1 MDATKL
7 INLLIS
13 GLNGVTSALNLAIG
27 TINKGITA
35 LFAFNDKAIET
46 ARNIG
51 MPFEQSIAYT
61 RVLATDT
68 QKLAMAYG
76 VTGQKIAELQ
86 QSYAQATGK
95 AIYLNTVQKEHLLQQ
110 QKLLGEQT
118 VNTLTEAYAKMGGTT
133 PGQEENLK
141 MITEMSKRG
150 LNLQTSSSA
159 FAKNLDMANKYTFAN
174 GISGIEKMTALSQK
188 LRFNLESFGAVADKM
203 SSFEG
208 AIEASARLQSL
219 GGLGAAYGA
228 NPLTMMYE
236 GLNDMEG
243 LVERF
248 TTAFKSMAVFDTKT
262 GVSKIS
268 GQNLQI
274 IKEQAK
280 AIGLDPNEAVQMAKN
295 GATADAIQGQMG
307 LKYDLLNSDQQDFLT
322 NKATW
327 NEKTQ
332 KFEINVLDNK
342 TGENVTYDI
351 DKLSPEQI
359 AQFQKDA
366 AMTTTDAVKEASR
379 MLTTTSDRQAAYFEM
394 VKAMMADILFPSLGD
409 LFQIQVQTFK
419 LFGDIAQLVMHTI
432 TNRDWWKVLTADAI
446 GAGVKAL
453 IVGIGWTLL
462 KNPWLKLLELIWETV
477 AHIAKWVFHIQVADY
492 ALSPMGLIDALGDL
506 AANGVKKAMGVDEAT
521 ERAVQQDYNVIKQDV
536 KGFAE
541 IGGRIINNVGSSLKT
556 KLPEILQTYTN
567 STQNY
572 TQKGGDISTSNA
584 TSNYANSSASMST
597 ATYNANTSVMNYGGT
612 PARSYN
618 NTVANSNMISNAAP
632 ISTYYANT
640 TSDGS
645 VYYTNTSSNSSFA
658 SNTSNVREITL
669 TDVVTAIDKQTDIIS
684 TIGSDLTVGDEV
696 YNFASSKKRSI
707 DSHNV
712 TSADYSSEGI
722 YSDIIYMNGT
732 DNNSVSVSKIEN
744 GGTIQR
750 SSSIIKGGEVTNG
763 VVPVRPSM
771 QQSGGQNSGNVTF
784 DSPLSMNING
794 TINLVGQN
802 GGRASI
808 DTNQLLNNPIF
819 TNALAQIIKE
829 RLNYLSIS
837 NNTPMYGIH
846 TNKANNSSIGF
857 YGQN

>member
-27 TINKGITA
+27 TINKGIAA
-35 LFAFNDKAIET
+35 LFSFNDQAIAT

-118 VNTLTEAYAKMGGTT
+118 VNTLTEAYAKMGSTT
-133 PGQEENLK
+133 PGQEQNLK

-203 SSFEG
+203 STFSG

-236 GLNDMEG
+236 GMEDMEG

-274 IKEQAK
+274 LKAQAD
-280 AIGLDPNEAVQMAKN
+280 AIGLSQEEAVKIAKN

-359 AQFQKDA
+359 AEFQKDA

-379 MLTTTSDRQAAYFEM
+379 MLTTTSERQTAFFEM

-432 TNRDWWKVLTADAI
+432 TNKDWWKVLAADAI

-453 IVGIGWTLL
+453 ITALGFIFL
-462 KNPWLKLLELIWETV
+462 KANPVIAIVTAIWEV
-477 AHIAKWVFHIQVADY
+477 GMRIAQSLFGFNEKYAITPLRAIDGFGDMMAD
-492 ALSPMGLIDALGDL
+492 L
-506 AANGVKKAMGVDEAT
+506 VKNSMGVDEAT
-521 ERAVQQDYNVIKQDV
+521 ERAVQQDYNVIKQDF

-541 IGGRIINNVGSSLKT
+541 IGGRIIDNVGSSLKT
-556 KLPEILQTYTN
+556 KLPEILQTFQN

-584 TSNYANSSASMST
+584 TSNYANSSVSMPSS
-597 ATYNANTSVMNYGGT
+597 TYNANTSVMYSSGA
-612 PARSYN
+612 PARTYN
-618 NTVANSNMISNAAP
+618 SSTANSHAISNAP
-632 ISTYYANT
+632 SVSTYYANT
-640 TSDGS
+640 ATDGS
-645 VYYTNTSSNSSFA
+645 VYY
-658 SNTSNVREITL
+658 SNVSS
-669 TDVVTAIDKQTDIIS
+669 VSTAS
-684 TIGSDLTVGDEV
+684 PS
-696 YNFASSKKRSI
+696 N
-707 DSHNV
+707 
-712 TSADYSSEGI
+712 
-722 YSDIIYMNGT
+722 YSDIVYLNDT
-732 DNNSVSVSKIEN
+732 DNNSTSVSTMEN
-744 GGTIQR
+744 GGIIQGGPV
-750 SSSIIKGGEVTNG
+750 IIKGGEVTNG
-763 VVPVRPSM
+763 VTPVNPS
-771 QQSGGQNSGNVTF
+771 QHQEGNQIGGNITL
-784 DSPLSMNING
+784 SPLSMNISG

-802 GGRASI
+802 GGMTSI

-829 RLNYLSIS
+829 RLNYLAIS
-837 NNTPMYGIH
+837 NNTPMYGMH